1 MLNVHVCMRV
11 IEVCEAS
18 IETQCPEARDNLNN
32 ITSQS
37 CWVSMVN
44 EESTSDNW
52 MRTDSETVE
61 ADENILGA
69 HLQTKY

>member
-1 MLNVHVCMRV
+1 VRMLNIHVCMGV

-44 EESTSDNW
+44 G
-52 MRTDSETVE
+52 
-61 ADENILGA
+61 ENTWHI
-69 HLQTKY
+69 

>member
-1 MLNVHVCMRV
+1 MCACV

-18 IETQCPEARDNLNN
+18 IETTFPEERDNLNN

-44 EESTSDNW
+44 GE
-52 MRTDSETVE
+52 R
-61 ADENILGA
+61 A
-69 HLQTKY
+69 HLITG